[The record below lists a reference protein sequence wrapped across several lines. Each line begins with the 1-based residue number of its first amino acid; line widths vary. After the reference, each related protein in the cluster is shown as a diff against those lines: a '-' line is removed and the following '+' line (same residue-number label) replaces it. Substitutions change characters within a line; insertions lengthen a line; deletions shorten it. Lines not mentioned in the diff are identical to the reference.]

1 MKILIVSDTHGRH
14 ESLIRVLDKEEPV
27 DMLIHCG
34 DTEGGEDWIRRHT
47 QCLSVPVV
55 KGNNDF
61 FSMLPSELELD
72 IEGKHIFI
80 THGHGYGVSM
90 GTERLVEEAV
100 SRKAD
105 IVMYG
110 HTHRPMIRF
119 ETLSEPISRQG
130 PKKDAQDSSKRGI
143 WIINPGSL
151 SYPRQEGHDP
161 TYIIMQL
168 EKGFEPE
175 FKLNKV

>member
-1 MKILIVSDTHGRH
+1 MKVLIVSDTHGRH
-14 ESLIRVLDKEEPV
+14 ETLLMALRKEEPV
-27 DMLIHCG
+27 DMMIHCG
-34 DTEGGEDWIRRHT
+34 DTEGEEDWIRRHT
-47 QCLSVPVV
+47 TCLSVPIV

-61 FSMLPSELELD
+61 FSRLPSELELD
-72 IEGKHIFI
+72 IEGRHVFI

-90 GTERLVEEAV
+90 GTERLAEEAL

-110 HTHRPMIRF
+110 HTHRPLI
-119 ETLSEPISRQG
+119 T
-130 PKKDAQDSSKRGI
+130 KDGGL

-161 TYIIMQL
+161 TYILMTISEGDDPVFTL
-168 EKGFEPE
+168 C
-175 FKLNKV
+175 KVTY

>member
-14 ESLIRVLDKEEPV
+14 ETLMKVLRREEPV

-34 DTEGGEDWIRRHT
+34 DTEGGEDWIRQHT
-47 QCLSVPVV
+47 QCLSVPIV

-61 FSMLPSELELD
+61 FSRLPAELELD
-72 IEGKHIFI
+72 IEGLHVFI

-90 GTERLVEEAV
+90 GIERLAEEAV
-100 SRKAD
+100 SRRAD

-110 HTHRPMIRF
+110 HTHRPVIMH
-119 ETLSEPISRQG
+119 E
-130 PKKDAQDSSKRGI
+130 DSSTGRGL

-161 TYIIMQL
+161 TYIVMTAG
-168 EKGFEPE
+168 KGREPE
-175 FKLNKV
+175 FRLCKVAFY

>member
-14 ESLIRVLDKEEPV
+14 ETLMMVLRKEEPV

-34 DTEGGEDWIRRHT
+34 DTEGGEDWIRQHT
-47 QCLSVPVV
+47 RCLSVPIV

-61 FSMLPSELELD
+61 FCRLPAELELD
-72 IEGKHIFI
+72 AEGKHIFI

-90 GTERLVEEAV
+90 GTERLVEEAL

-110 HTHRPMIRF
+110 HTHRPMIER
-119 ETLSEPISRQG
+119 EGDL
-130 PKKDAQDSSKRGI
+130 
-143 WIINPGSL
+143 WVINPGSL
-151 SYPRQEGHDP
+151 SFPRQDGREP
-161 TYIIMQL
+161 TYIIL
-168 EKGFEPE
+168 TLVEGNDPDCR
-175 FKLNKV
+175 LCRI

>member
-14 ESLIRVLDKEEPV
+14 ETLMMVLRKEEPV

-47 QCLSVPVV
+47 SCLSVPIV

-61 FSMLPSELELD
+61 FSRLPSELELD
-72 IEGKHIFI
+72 VEGLHVFI

-90 GTERLVEEAV
+90 GMERLVEEAQ
-100 SRKAD
+100 SRRAD

-110 HTHRPMIRF
+110 HTHRPVI
-119 ETLSEPISRQG
+119 E
-130 PKKDAQDSSKRGI
+130 KDGGL
-143 WIINPGSL
+143 WVINPGSL
-151 SYPRQEGHDP
+151 SFPRQEGHEP
-161 TYIIMQL
+161 TYIVMTA
-168 EKGFEPE
+168 EKGKEPV
-175 FKLNKV
+175 FRMCRI